1 MSFSQVKTQQ
11 IAQRKGLGEADQVQ
25 MTPGEI
31 KRGRRRDQDQG
42 LVSLK
47 CLKTQGKIKI
57 KA

>member
-11 IAQRKGLGEADQVQ
+11 LAQRRDQEEADQAQ

-31 KRGRRRDQDQG
+31 KRGKRRDQDQG

-47 CLKTQGKIKI
+47 CLITQGKIKI